1 MSEAHSDGDCP
12 LVVGVGGG
20 APRAVLLLDI
30 HSDTAIYT
38 NAIIAACLPGCG
50 QKNPAQGLYAALA
63 NHAVRRDTVNGVSA
77 LAGVIRTE
85 LGE

>member
-1 MSEAHSDGDCP
+1 MSEAHSMVTARWS
-12 LVVGVGGG
+12 L
-20 APRAVLLLDI
+20 ALEEEHHERFFSSTY